1 MKHSYTTHKR
11 KLRQLKSLSKRIK
24 QMQASVSVSAE
35 LENLI
40 SRVKR
45 LVNELRNVFA
55 VWQLKKVLGA
65 AALFAGIT
73 FTNTAKAQ
81 NFAAVQQNTFGLTAV
96 NYNSSPAFVDLDND
110 GDLDLMVGAYYGDWN
125 YFQNTGTAAAP
136 AFGAAQSNPFG
147 LTATYYFATPSFV
160 DLDNDGDKDM
170 ISSEIYGNFQYF
182 MNTGTASAPAF
193 AAPTQN
199 PFGLAAVNLFGFPSF
214 GDLDND
220 GDKDLLVGEVG
231 GNIKYFQNTGSVT
244 APAFGTAQTNPFGL
258 TSLGTAT
265 NSVAAPTF
273 IDMDGDGD
281 LDVMATDT
289 NGDFYYFANTGSVT
303 SPTFATSVMNPFS
316 LTAVNGY
323 AMMSFADIDND
334 GDKDL
339 MCGDYDGNLNYFERL
354 NATGIKSQEMT
365 EATSLHVF
373 PNPAVESFT
382 ISGPWS
388 EFITSVEIMDVTG
401 KVCAQYKGNSKQIS
415 VKDLAQGV
423 YTVKIT
429 HENGSYEVK
438 KLQKN

>member
-24 QMQASVSVSAE
+24 QMQSGVSVSAE

-81 NFAAVQQNTFGLTAV
+81 NFAAVQQNTFGLAAV

-110 GDLDLMVGAYYGDWN
+110 GDLDLMVGGYYGDWN

-136 AFGAAQSNPFG
+136 AFSPAQSNPFG

-170 ISSEIYGNFQYF
+170 ISTELYGNFQYF

-193 AAPTQN
+193 GSPTQN
-199 PFGLAAVNLFGFPSF
+199 PFGLAPVTIFGMPSF

-220 GDKDLLVGEVG
+220 GDKDLMVGETG

-281 LDVMATDT
+281 LDVMATDA
-289 NGDFYYFANTGSVT
+289 NGDFYYFANTGTASA
-303 SPTFATSVMNPFS
+303 PAFAAPVMNPFS
-316 LTAVNGY
+316 LAAVNGY

-354 NATGIKSQEMT
+354 NATGIKSQELS

-388 EFITSVEIMDVTG
+388 EFITSVEIIDVTG
-401 KVCAQYKGNSKQIS
+401 KVCAQHNGNSKQIS
-415 VKDLAQGV
+415 VKELAQGV

>member
-24 QMQASVSVSAE
+24 QIQSSVSVSAE
-35 LENLI
+35 LDNLI

-110 GDLDLMVGAYYGDWN
+110 GDLDLMVGGYYGDWN

-136 AFGAAQSNPFG
+136 AFSTAQSNPFG

-170 ISSEIYGNFQYF
+170 ISTEIYGNFQYF

-193 AAPTQN
+193 GSPTQN
-199 PFGLAAVNLFGFPSF
+199 PFGLAPVTIFGFPSF

-220 GDKDLLVGEVG
+220 GDKDLLVGETG

-281 LDVMATDT
+281 LDVMATDA
-289 NGDFYYFANTGSVT
+289 NGDFYYFANTGTASA
-303 SPTFATSVMNPFS
+303 PAFAAPVMNPFS
-316 LTAVNGY
+316 LIAVNGY
-323 AMMSFADIDND
+323 AMMSFADLDND

-373 PNPAVESFT
+373 PNPAVELFT
-382 ISGPWS
+382 ISGPWT

-429 HENGSYEVK
+429 HENGSFEVK

>member
-24 QMQASVSVSAE
+24 QMQSGVSVSAE

-73 FTNTAKAQ
+73 FTNNAKAQ

-96 NYNSSPAFVDLDND
+96 NYNSSPVFVDLDND
-110 GDLDLMVGAYYGDWN
+110 GDLDLMVGDYYGDWN
-125 YFQNTGTAAAP
+125 YFQNTGTASAP
-136 AFGAAQSNPFG
+136 VFGAAQVNPFG
-147 LTATYYFATPSFV
+147 LTATYMFATPAIV
-160 DLDNDGDKDM
+160 DLDNDGDKDI
-170 ISSEIYGNFQYF
+170 ISTEAYGNFQYF
-182 MNTGTASAPAF
+182 MNTGTASAPVF
-193 AAPTQN
+193 GSPTQN
-199 PFGLAAVNLFGFPSF
+199 PFGLNAVNLFGFPSF

-231 GNIKYFQNTGSVT
+231 GNFKYFKNNGTAS
-244 APAFGTAQTNPFGL
+244 APAFGAAQTNTFGL
-258 TSLGTAT
+258 TALGTAT

-281 LDVMATDT
+281 LDVMATDA
-289 NGDFYYFANTGSVT
+289 NGDFYYFANTGTASA
-303 SPTFATSVMNPFS
+303 PAFATSVMNPFS

-339 MCGDYDGNLNYFERL
+339 MCGDYDGNLNYFQRL
-354 NATGIKSQEMT
+354 NATGIKSQELT
-365 EATSLHVF
+365 EATSLHVY
-373 PNPAVESFT
+373 PNPTVESFN

-388 EFITSVEIMDVTG
+388 DFIASVEITDVTG
-401 KVCAQYKGNSKQIS
+401 KICAIHAGKNKQIS
-415 VKDLAQGV
+415 VKELAQGI